1 MICGTAHTALFLG
14 QRIEYQVEVEGQ
26 GTIMITGERHTPV
39 DEGGRVWLK
48 LRADGHSVWQS
59 DWLT

>member
-1 MICGTAHTALFLG
+1 
-14 QRIEYQVEVEGQ
+14 
-26 GTIMITGERHTPV
+26 MITGERHKPV
-39 DEGGRVWLK
+39 EEGGRVWLK